1 MAWQQQVPPQ
11 GPGVGYDPRF
21 GPQHGMQ
28 LPQTGGAAAAP
39 GVSNPFNDVL
49 YGASSGI
56 LGTYLG
62 NSKEYVQSNVSRYFA
77 THDVQY
83 YFQVNDQYVKNK
95 LKVVLFPFL
104 HKVSLTS
111 LLPFSGV

>member
-1 MAWQQQVPPQ
+1 
-11 GPGVGYDPRF
+11 
-21 GPQHGMQ
+21 MQ

-62 NSKEYVQSNVSRYFA
+62 NSKEYVQSNVCVSA
-77 THDVQY
+77 TPVHSNTV
-83 YFQVNDQYVKNK
+83 FQLIMQEEERNT
-95 LKVVLFPFL
+95 VLATWCHL
-104 HKVSLTS
+104 HLCHCYQAICLITCSGD
-111 LLPFSGV
+111 LLSEQT

>member
-1 MAWQQQVPPQ
+1 
-11 GPGVGYDPRF
+11 
-21 GPQHGMQ
+21 MQ

-62 NSKEYVQSNVSRYFA
+62 NSKEYVQSNVCVSVTPVHNNTVFQLIMQEKERNTALA
-77 THDVQY
+77 TWCH
-83 YFQVNDQYVKNK
+83 
-95 LKVVLFPFL
+95 L
-104 HKVSLTS
+104 HLCHHYQATRLITCSGD
-111 LLPFSGV
+111 LLSEQT